1 MIFTRVLQAHNPT
14 RRRWEKDIHIGARID
29 GFNGSSRRRAA
40 GKKRLFRTGG
50 LVSGFVSDAIES
62 GGIGIGRRAALNPAT
77 IRIRGFSPKVGREY
91 MPKILI
97 ADDGEFLRVRTAR
110 MLAVEGFGV
119 LEAENGI
126 KAVELFTNEK
136 PDAVL
141 LDLVMPEKDGV
152 TALKEILAVN
162 PRAKVI
168 MLASPGQ
175 ETMVLEAIRAGAKDY
190 LVKPFERERAVGAI
204 RKILGL
210 L

>member
-1 MIFTRVLQAHNPT
+1 M
-14 RRRWEKDIHIGARID
+14 HI
-29 GFNGSSRRRAA
+29 
-40 GKKRLFRTGG
+40 FRTGG
-50 LVSGFVSDAIES
+50 PVSGFLPDAIES
-62 GGIGIGRRAALNPAT
+62 DGIRFVRRAALNPAT
-77 IRIRGFSPKVGREY
+77 IRRRGFSPKVRREQ

-126 KAVELFTNEK
+126 KAVELFKNEK

-141 LDLVMPEKDGV
+141 LDLIMPEKDGV
-152 TALKEILAVN
+152 TALKEILAIN
-162 PRAKVI
+162 PEAKVI
-168 MLASPGQ
+168 MLASTGQ

-190 LVKPFERERAVGAI
+190 IIKPFERERAVGAI

>member
-1 MIFTRVLQAHNPT
+1 
-14 RRRWEKDIHIGARID
+14 
-29 GFNGSSRRRAA
+29 
-40 GKKRLFRTGG
+40 
-50 LVSGFVSDAIES
+50 
-62 GGIGIGRRAALNPAT
+62 
-77 IRIRGFSPKVGREY
+77 

-119 LEAENGI
+119 LEAENGN
-126 KAVELFTNEK
+126 KAVELFKTEK

-141 LDLVMPEKDGV
+141 LDLVMPEKDGL

-162 PRAKVI
+162 PEAKVI
-168 MLASPGQ
+168 MLASTGQ
-175 ETMVLEAIRAGAKDY
+175 ETMVLQAIRAGAKDY
-190 LVKPFERERAVGAI
+190 IVKPFERERAVGAI

>member
-1 MIFTRVLQAHNPT
+1 MPIS
-14 RRRWEKDIHIGARID
+14 GRID
-29 GFNGSSRRRAA
+29 GFYESSRPRAA
-40 GKKRLFRTGG
+40 WEMRLFRTGG

-62 GGIGIGRRAALNPAT
+62 GGIGIVRCAVLNPAT
-77 IRIRGFSPKVGREY
+77 IHRRGFSPKVRKEL

-152 TALKEILAVN
+152 TALKEILAIN
-162 PRAKVI
+162 PGAKVI
-168 MLASPGQ
+168 MLASTGQ

-190 LVKPFERERAVGAI
+190 IVKPFERERAVGAI